1 MSQFRIRLRRSL
13 IGHPKNQQV
22 TARALGLTRINRAVV
37 RPDTPA
43 VRGMVRT
50 IGHLVEVEE
59 IEEEQA
65 TEPAEDEPEG

>member
-1 MSQFRIRLRRSL
+1 MSRFRIRLRRSL
-13 IGHPKNQQV
+13 IGHPRNQQV
-22 TARALGLTRINRAVV
+22 TARALGLTRINRSVV

-65 TEPAEDEPEG
+65 TEPAEEEPEG